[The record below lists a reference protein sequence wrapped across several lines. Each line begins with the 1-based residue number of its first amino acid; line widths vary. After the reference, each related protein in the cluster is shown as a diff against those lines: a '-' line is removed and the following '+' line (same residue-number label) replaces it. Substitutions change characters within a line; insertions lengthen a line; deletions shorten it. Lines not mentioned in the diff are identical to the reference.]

1 MPTQPSLSQSASIR
15 RAERLH
21 RLHALVVE
29 TGVVRLNDAAR
40 ALEVSSMTVRR
51 DLAAEPR
58 TLAYLGGYIVSSG
71 HLPAQAR
78 YVLDTEVGTNTQ
90 QKIEAGRHAARL
102 VEAGDT
108 LFIDC
113 GSTTPHLIAH
123 LPNGLAVTIVCYSI
137 NVAHLAARRGS
148 TQLVMLGGVYYSSSD
163 SFSSP
168 ASLAELEQIGISKAF
183 ISAGGIEPRGASC
196 SNFHEVAIKRAAL
209 ASARRSFLVVDA
221 SKFGQAKPA
230 FFAGLRQFERIITDK
245 SIGGAVRR
253 RFSRVG
259 PLLDVA
265 G

>member
-1 MPTQPSLSQSASIR
+1 MPAQPSPSQSVSIR
-15 RAERLH
+15 RAERLD
-21 RLHALVVE
+21 RLHALVIE

-40 ALEVSSMTVRR
+40 GAKRSPDDSAPRSMAGGWRALT
-51 DLAAEPR
+51 
-58 TLAYLGGYIVSSG
+58 YLGGYIVSSG

-78 YVLDTEVGTNTQ
+78 CVLDTEIGTNTQ

-113 GSTTPHLIAH
+113 GSTTPHLISH

-148 TQLVMLGGVYYSSSD
+148 TQLVLLGGVYHASSD

-168 ASLAELEQIGISKAF
+168 ASLTELEQIGISKAF
-183 ISAGGIEPRGASC
+183 ISAGGIERRGASC

-230 FFAGLRQFERIITDK
+230 FFAGLRQFERIIIIK
-245 SIGGAVRR
+245 STADPR
-253 RFSRVG
+253 
-259 PLLDVA
+259 D
-265 G
+265 